1 MKSYRKYIRRK
12 FNKEKTKKKIGG
24 GLQELL
30 RKREKEKKEKARV
43 QQKKDDEYEAIRKL
57 AEEQGKNFLEKA
69 DYWQRRAESSEK
81 FKLQGKAAT
90 KINAASL
97 GLKDRKLSRK
107 LKEQKQE
114 EEQKREKKQEEEYI
128 TYIKTIDLIVEQ
140 FKLYFSEDNMFNAPI
155 DINHALGD
163 DNGAGI
169 GQSSEITLI
178 PESLSD
184 DTVYSLQQIYDNLE
198 IDINLNIYNISN
210 KNSAEIHKL
219 FRDLYELRKKFYD
232 ILYDASG
239 NKLSIND
246 KIEMLTLDILSNL
259 NNIKQSFYNLSDEIK
274 KPKSFLS
281 KFTGRTG
288 GKYLKQINKNKT
300 KKRVSKFNKKKT
312 KKKIGGGLDEFLAKI
327 RKKQEEEK
335 QKKEEKKKD
344 KVLTQKTNDEYTAIL
359 KLVEELDD
367 ENFTDEQYNA
377 LLELVKERE
386 NNYEDMR
393 EIRDYIE
400 KIQERAKQK
409 EKKKK
414 QEKEELNTY
423 LKIFS
428 LNDLI
433 KKHLILY
440 FPINSL
446 LPIPSREDI
455 ALKPPDNDIY
465 SIDEIYKNLNINSD
479 YINLSSNN
487 KSEIH
492 NLIIDLK
499 NIREEYLP
507 ILNNTDIND
516 AEKRLIELLRKLE
529 DIKDKFYKYSKYSK
543 GSNVLSRFTGRTGG
557 KYLKQINK
565 NKTKKRVN
573 KYKNRKNIMKY
584 SGGGPFRD
592 ITNKLNNLHSFRR
605 KEDYPIIE
613 SSRYY
618 ESPSNSEPYKEELNP
633 YEEYIKER
641 NISLTKIEFMLNK
654 LSQYSIKNEDKRDI
668 DYITTKIKSIINSS
682 YMNHENNIYIKN
694 KEIIKDIIKKLSDF
708 NYKNKEVNLNDILN
722 NILNQLLIFENNNEE
737 IEKLF
742 KSNFD

>member
-12 FNKEKTKKKIGG
+12 FNKKKTKKKIGG

-30 RKREKEKKEKARV
+30 RKREKEKKENARV
-43 QQKKDDEYEAIRKL
+43 QQKRDDEYEAIRKL
-57 AEEQGKNFLEKA
+57 AEEQGKKFLEIA
-69 DYWQRRAESSEK
+69 DYRKWRAALSEQ
-81 FKLQGKAAT
+81 FNIENEAAT

-97 GLKDRKLSRK
+97 GLRDRKLSRK

-114 EEQKREKKQEEEYI
+114 EEQKREKKQEEKYNIHMQIIE
-128 TYIKTIDLIVEQ
+128 LIVNE
-140 FKLYFSEDNMFNAPI
+140 FKLYFSDDNMLNASI
-155 DINHALGD
+155 DINHALED

-169 GQSSEITLI
+169 GQRSEITLI
-178 PESLSD
+178 PESASD
-184 DTVYSLQQIYDNLE
+184 NTVYSLQQIYNNLGFY
-198 IDINLNIYNISN
+198 INIENINNISN
-210 KNSAEIHKL
+210 ENRAEIHKL
-219 FRDLYELRKKFYD
+219 IQDLDELRKKFYY
-232 ILYDASG
+232 ILYDDTD
-239 NKLSIND
+239 IND
-246 KIEMLTLDILSNL
+246 KNDKFIHDIVSNL
-259 NNIKQSFYNLSDEIK
+259 QNIKQSFYNLSLRFK
-274 KPKSFLS
+274 KPKSFLY

-288 GKYLKQINKNKT
+288 GKYLKQLNKSKT

-312 KKKIGGGLDEFLAKI
+312 KKKIGGGLDEFLTKI
-327 RKKQEEEK
+327 RKNQEEEK

-367 ENFTDEQYNA
+367 ENFTAEQYNA
-377 LLELVKERE
+377 LLELVKERA

-393 EIRDYIE
+393 KIRDYIE
-400 KIQERAKQK
+400 KIRERAKEK

-428 LNDLI
+428 LNDSI

-455 ALKPPDNDIY
+455 ALKPPNDDIY

-487 KSEIH
+487 KREIH

-507 ILNNTDIND
+507 ILNNTDMND
-516 AEKRLIELLRKLE
+516 AEKRLNELLSKLE

-543 GSNVLSRFTGRTGG
+543 YSKESNFLSRFTRTGG

-573 KYKNRKNIMKY
+573 KYKNRKNKIKY
-584 SGGGPFRD
+584 IGGGQLRD

-618 ESPSNSEPYKEELNP
+618 ESPINSEPYKEELNP

-737 IEKLF
+737 IEKSF